1 MTPDVRH
8 DHSLLG
14 EQDLHLFNEGTHTRL
29 WTVMGSHPGEVDGAQ
44 GAHFSVWAPAARE
57 ISVIGDF
64 NGWEPDAHRLAP
76 RGSSGIHEGFVE
88 GVSKGERYKYRITG
102 PDGRTFEKADPYAVR
117 HEVPPATASMVWDLA
132 YEWEDEAWMASR
144 DGLNGFDA
152 PISVYEL
159 HLGSWRRVPEED
171 DRPLTYREIAPRLAE
186 YVTASGFTHVE
197 LLPVMEHPFYGS
209 WGYQTTGYFAPTS
222 RYGSP
227 QDFMFLVDTLHRAGV
242 GVILDWVPSHF
253 PMDPHALYEF
263 DGTHLYEHAD
273 PREGVHPDWDSAIF
287 NYGRHEVRAFLL
299 SSARYWFDE
308 YHIDGLRV
316 DAVASMLY
324 RDYSRE
330 EGEWIPNEHGG
341 RENLEAM
348 GFLRRMNEAIYEAH
362 PDVQTVAEEST
373 AWPMVSRPTYLGG
386 LGFGMK
392 WDMGWMHDTLLYLAR
407 EAVHR
412 RWHHHDLT
420 FRMVYAFTENFML
433 PLSHDEVVHGKGSLL
448 AKMPGDGW
456 QKMANLRLLLGYMWA
471 MPGKKLLF
479 MGGEFGQWSEWNH
492 EESLAWHLLDEKAHA
507 GLRHWVGDL
516 NRVYR
521 ELPALHVFDF
531 DARGFE
537 WVTAD
542 DAEHS
547 VLAFLRKGADADDDV
562 LCVFNFTP
570 VPRENYRVGI
580 TRAGV
585 WEEVVNSDAE
595 PYGGSGWGSLGTIES
610 TPAPCHG
617 RPHSLVLTLPAL
629 GAVYLRRVADGS
641 PD

>member
-29 WTVMGSHPGEVDGAQ
+29 WTVMGSHAGEVG
-44 GAHFSVWAPAARE
+44 GMPGVHFAVWAPAARE
-57 ISVIGDF
+57 ISVMGDF
-64 NGWEPDAHRLAP
+64 NGWEPGTHPLAP
-76 RGSSGIHEGFVE
+76 RGSSGIHEGFLE
-88 GVSKGERYKYRITG
+88 GASKGDRYKYRITG

-117 HEVPPATASMVWDLA
+117 HEVPPATASVVWDLA
-132 YEWEDEAWMASR
+132 YEWEDESWMASR
-144 DGLNGFDA
+144 AGPNGFGA

-171 DRPLTYREIAPRLAE
+171 DRPLTYREVAPRLAE
-186 YVTASGFTHVE
+186 YVTGSGFTHVE

-330 EGEWIPNEHGG
+330 EGEWIPNEYGG

-348 GFLRRMNEAIYEAH
+348 GFLRRMNEAVYEAH

-448 AKMPGDGW
+448 TKMPGDGW

-521 ELPALHVFDF
+521 ELPALHVLDF

-547 VLAFLRKGADADDDV
+547 VLAFLRKGEDADDDV

-585 WEEVVNSDAE
+585 WEEVLNSDAE
-595 PYGGSGWGSLGTIES
+595 PYGGGGWGSLGTIES
-610 TPAPCHG
+610 APAPCHG

-629 GAVYLRRVADGS
+629 GAVYLRRVADGPS
-641 PD
+641 D